1 MTDVTAKT
9 ISGYKYKVEATAG
22 KFTLV
27 ADQPTSAGG
36 NDSGPNPKEL
46 LQIAIATCT
55 VQTIIWSKEHR
66 KWDIQEISAT
76 VVLQSVTNPNAQE
89 LDGTIPN
96 IDIKIE
102 VKGNLTD
109 KELQAI
115 AQTASR
121 CPVLRWITDPV
132 LVTKSIAKV

>member
-27 ADQPTSAGG
+27 ADQPTTAGG

-46 LQIAIATCT
+46 LQMAIAACT
-55 VQTIIWSKEHR
+55 VQTIIWSKDHR
-66 KWDIQEISAT
+66 KWDIDEITAI
-76 VVLQSVTNPNAQE
+76 VTLKTADNSSSSEPNGA
-89 LDGTIPN
+89 IPN
-96 IDIKIE
+96 IDITIE
-102 VKGNLTD
+102 VKGNLSD
-109 KELQAI
+109 QQLQAI
-115 AQTASR
+115 AKTASR
-121 CPVLRWITDPV
+121 CPVLRYITDPV